1 MIVIRDN
8 RLAVRVLVGSELA
21 KQGDALCEDL
31 KEGLALLPVELGD
44 VCSGFLGRQSGFF
57 EPFHGRRKSGPAGD

>member
-8 RLAVRVLVGSELA
+8 RLAVRHLVGSELA

-44 VCSGFLGRQSGFF
+44 V
-57 EPFHGRRKSGPAGD
+57 